1 MADEESL
8 LVKKSEAPRTL
19 ESRWLPRFAALVG
32 LTALLFQTTILYP
45 WHRELSL
52 EFAKLSL
59 EVLNKT
65 VT

>member
-1 MADEESL
+1 MADEEAL
-8 LVKKSEAPRTL
+8 LPKRSEGAPPQ
-19 ESRWLPRFAALVG
+19 WLPRFSALIGLAAF
-32 LTALLFQTTILYP
+32 LFQTTILYP

-65 VT
+65 IT